1 MTLFSTMHLFVLLR
15 ENAIKAALFLAKLV
29 HLVFVYT
36 LTICF
41 LYWTSRSERLAFN
54 SFCNELIFTRRLS
67 NEVLLRSV
75 RRNGTSSGSKC
86 LSISVYCELI
96 FRRHVR
102 LLAGFL
108 YVHWY

>member
-1 MTLFSTMHLFVLLR
+1 MTLFSTMHLLILLR
-15 ENAIKAALFLAKLV
+15 EDTMKAALFLVKLV
-29 HLVFVYT
+29 HLVFTYT

-41 LYWTSRSERLAFN
+41 LCWASRSKRLAFN

-86 LSISVYCELI
+86 PFVSAYCELI
-96 FRRHVR
+96 SRRQVR
-102 LLAGFL
+102 LLTS
-108 YVHWY
+108 